1 MGVRRPLATVWTLS
15 SMPISLDQPLAR
27 LRERYDRSVIPRFF
41 AWWWEEL
48 LGCLPARWR
57 RELAQQPP
65 VLRVTRQGGGWL
77 LERRRGA
84 QVEAVEELTAESDPM
99 LQRAAVAR
107 VKESGEE
114 PVRSVRLELPAA
126 RALLRRIQLPL
137 AAESNLAGVIGFE
150 MDKHTPFKADQVYSA
165 WRVVRQDV
173 ASRQLVLDLAVVPKA
188 VLDEELAALAALE
201 LSPSEV
207 DLRRGDAAAGLNLLP
222 AGRRQHAGNPT
233 RRLNLIL
240 GVSAIALLFV
250 MLNESVAARRAGLEV
265 LRDAVAAQRQQAEHV
280 EGLKR
285 QVQEAVVAANF
296 LADRKCIQAP
306 TIEVLNE
313 LTNLLPDHTWLE
325 RMTFFGQQ
333 VQLQGQSQQANA
345 LIALLGQAK
354 TVRDPQF
361 QGVIQPDM
369 SSGKERFSLQA
380 NLVVKESCE

>member
-1 MGVRRPLATVWTLS
+1 MRPLATVWTFS

-27 LRERYDRSVIPRFF
+27 LRERYDRSVIPRFL

-65 VLRVTRQGGGWL
+65 VLRVARHGGGWL

-84 QVEAVEELTAESDPM
+84 QVEAVEELAPDSDDM
-99 LQRAAVAR
+99 LKRAAVAR
-107 VKESGEE
+107 LRDGGDE
-114 PVRSVRLELPAA
+114 PAQRIRLELPAA

-137 AAESNLAGVIGFE
+137 AAEANLAGVIGFE

-165 WRVVRQDV
+165 WRVVRQDA

-188 VLDEELAALAALE
+188 VLDEELGALAALE
-201 LSPSEV
+201 LAPDEV
-207 DLRRGDAAAGLNLLP
+207 DLRRGDVAAGLNLLP
-222 AGRRQHAGNPT
+222 ASRRKRSGNPA
-233 RRLNLIL
+233 RRLNWIL
-240 GVSAIALLFV
+240 GVSALALLFV
-250 MLNESVAARRAGLEV
+250 MLNESVAARKAGLDA
-265 LRDAVAAQRQQAEHV
+265 LREAVAAERQKAEHV
-280 EGLKR
+280 ETLKR

-296 LADRKCIQAP
+296 LADRKCVQAP
-306 TIEVLNE
+306 TIEVVNE

-325 RMTFFGQQ
+325 RMTFFGRQ

-354 TVRDPQF
+354 TIRDPQF

-369 SSGKERFSLQA
+369 TSGKERFSLQA
-380 NLVVKESCE
+380 NLVVKEACE

>member
-1 MGVRRPLATVWTLS
+1 
-15 SMPISLDQPLAR
+15 MPISFDQPLAR
-27 LRERYDRSVIPRFF
+27 LRERYERSAVPRFF

-65 VLRVTRQGGGWL
+65 VLQIRRQASGWL
-77 LERRRGA
+77 LERRRGE
-84 QVEAVEELTAESDPM
+84 QVEAVEELPADGDTM
-99 LQRAAVAR
+99 LQQAVVAR
-107 VKESGEE
+107 LRDAGEE
-114 PVRSVRLELPAA
+114 PVRSVRLEMPAA

-137 AAESNLAGVIGFE
+137 AAEANLAGVISFE

-165 WRVVRQDV
+165 WRVVRQDP
-173 ASRQLVLDLAVVPKA
+173 ATRQLTLDLAVVPKA
-188 VLDEELAALAALE
+188 VLDTELASLQALS
-201 LSPSEV
+201 LSPDVV
-207 DLRRGDAAAGLNLLP
+207 DLRRGDTAAGLNLLP
-222 AGRRQHAGNPT
+222 VGRRQRAGNPA
-233 RRLNLIL
+233 RRLNWIL
-240 GVSAIALLFV
+240 GVSAVALLFV
-250 MLNESVAARRAGLEV
+250 MLNESVAARKAGLEV

-280 EGLKR
+280 ETLKR
-285 QVQEAVVAANF
+285 QVQEAIVAANF
-296 LADRKCIQAP
+296 LADRKCVQAP
-306 TIEVLNE
+306 TIEVVNE

-369 SSGKERFSLQA
+369 TSGKERFSLQA
-380 NLVVKESCE
+380 NLVIKEACE

>member
-1 MGVRRPLATVWTLS
+1 
-15 SMPISLDQPLAR
+15 MPISLDQPLAR

>member
-1 MGVRRPLATVWTLS
+1 MRPLATVWTLS

-65 VLRVTRQGGGWL
+65 VLRVTRQGNGWL

-84 QVEAVEELTAESDPM
+84 QVEAVEELAADSDPM

-107 VKESGEE
+107 LKDSGEE
-114 PVRSVRLELPAA
+114 PVRSVRLELPSA

-165 WRVVRQDV
+165 WRVVRQDT

-207 DLRRGDAAAGLNLLP
+207 DLRRGDTAAGLNLLP
-222 AGRRQHAGNPT
+222 AGRRQRAGNPT
-233 RRLNLIL
+233 QRLNLIL
-240 GVSAIALLFV
+240 GISAIALLFV
-250 MLNESVAARRAGLEV
+250 MLNESVTARKESLEV
-265 LRDAVAAQRQQAEHV
+265 LRDAVAADRQKAEHV
-280 EGLKR
+280 ETLKR
-285 QVQEAVVAANF
+285 QVQEAIVAANF
-296 LADRKCIQAP
+296 LADRKCVQAP
-306 TIEVLNE
+306 TIEVVNE

-325 RMTFFGQQ
+325 RMTFFGRQ

-369 SSGKERFSLQA
+369 TSGKERFSLQA
-380 NLVVKESCE
+380 NLVIKETCE

>member
-1 MGVRRPLATVWTLS
+1 
-15 SMPISLDQPLAR
+15 MPISLDQPLAR
-27 LRERYDRSVIPRFF
+27 LRERYERSAVPRFF
-41 AWWWEEL
+41 SWWWEEL

-57 RELAQQPP
+57 RELAQPPP
-65 VLRVTRQGGGWL
+65 VLQVSRKGDGWL

-84 QVEAVEELTAESDPM
+84 QVEAAEELAADTDAM

-107 VKESGEE
+107 LKDAGEE

-137 AAESNLAGVIGFE
+137 AAEANLAGVINFE

-165 WRVVRQDV
+165 WRVVRQDTV
-173 ASRQLVLDLAVVPKA
+173 NRQLTLDLAVVPKA
-188 VLDEELAALAALE
+188 VLDAELDSLRALE
-201 LSPSEV
+201 LSPDVV
-207 DLRRGDAAAGLNLLP
+207 DLRRGDVAAGLNLLP
-222 AGRRQHAGNPT
+222 VGRRQRVGNPV
-233 RRLNLIL
+233 RRLNWIL
-240 GVSAIALLFV
+240 GISAVALLFV
-250 MLNESVAARRAGLEV
+250 MLNESVAARKAGLEA
-265 LRDAVAAQRQQAEHV
+265 LRESVAAERQKAEHV
-280 EGLKR
+280 QTLKQ
-285 QVQEAVVAANF
+285 QVQEAIVAANF
-296 LADRKCIQAP
+296 LADRKCVRAP
-306 TIEVLNE
+306 TIEVVNE

-369 SSGKERFSLQA
+369 TSGKERFSLQA
-380 NLVVKESCE
+380 NLVIKETCE